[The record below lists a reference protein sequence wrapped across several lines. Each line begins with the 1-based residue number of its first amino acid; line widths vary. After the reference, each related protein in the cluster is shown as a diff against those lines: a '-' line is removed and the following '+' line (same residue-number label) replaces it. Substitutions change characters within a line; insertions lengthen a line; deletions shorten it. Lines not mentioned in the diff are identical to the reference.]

1 MKKII
6 INQKDSKEIEL
17 LDDDQKDLT
26 TYTKEISKIMEL
38 TKICILETTF
48 GNIIIKPSE
57 IRSINI
63 LEVDNKNQK
72 NINQKIENSN
82 VKSVVANQNDVI
94 KD

>member
-6 INQKDSKEIEL
+6 INQKDLKEIEL

-57 IRSINI
+57 ISSINI
-63 LEVDNKNQK
+63 LEVDNKKQK
-72 NINQKIENSN
+72 NINHKIDNSN
-82 VKSVVANQNDVI
+82 VKPLVVNQNDVI

>member
-17 LDDDQKDLT
+17 IDDDQKDLV

-38 TKICILETTF
+38 TKICILETTS

-57 IRSINI
+57 ICSINVF
-63 LEVDNKNQK
+63 EVDNKKQK
-72 NINQKIENSN
+72 NVNQKINS
-82 VKSVVANQNDVI
+82 VKPVVVNQNDVI